1 MRSWYNDPE
10 PPVTPPDLPE
20 RAETC
25 PVCGAAARNLYFTY
39 GECFGCD
46 VCVKTDLVDDVLD
59 IPETEPLP
67 PCNICGAVEQTVYL
81 DNTGEIRACAE
92 CVVIKRV

>member
-1 MRSWYNDPE
+1 MQSWYNDPE

-25 PVCGAAARNLYFTY
+25 PVCGAAARNLYFAY

-59 IPETEPLP
+59 IPETETLP

-92 CVVIKRV
+92 CVVIKHV